1 MEREGD
7 LGNYLRFNFENAVEM
22 IDKLT
27 KDNNALLDKIEE
39 LEIKLYNKEMPSIKR
54 EPLQTRFAEISRE
67 AKAAMERFTTKLKKE
82 INKDAKSKQSKRQPV
97 WERNS

>member
-22 IDKLT
+22 INKLT

-54 EPLQTRFAEISRE
+54 EPLQTRFAEISKE
-67 AKAAMERFTTKLKKE
+67 AKAAMDRFTAKLKKE
-82 INKDAKSKQSKRQPV
+82 IDKNAKSKQSQGQPV
-97 WERNS
+97 

>member
-54 EPLQTRFAEISRE
+54 EPLQTRFAEISKE
-67 AKAAMERFTTKLKKE
+67 AKTAMERFTAKLKKE
-82 INKDAKSKQSKRQPV
+82 IDKNAKSKQSQGQPV

>member
-22 IDKLT
+22 INKLT

-39 LEIKLYNKEMPSIKR
+39 LEIKLYNKEIPPIKR
-54 EPLQTRFAEISRE
+54 EPLQARFAEISIE
-67 AKAAMERFTTKLKKE
+67 AKAAMKRFTTKLKKE
-82 INKDAKSKQSKRQPV
+82 INKDAKSKQSQGQPV
-97 WERNS
+97 

>member
-54 EPLQTRFAEISRE
+54 KPLQTRFNQISKE
-67 AKAAMERFTTKLKKE
+67 AKAAMDRFTAKLKKE
-82 INKDAKSKQSKRQPV
+82 IDKNAKSKQSQGQPV
-97 WERNS
+97 

>member
-22 IDKLT
+22 IDELT

-39 LEIKLYNKEMPSIKR
+39 LEIKLYNKKISPIKR
-54 EPLQTRFAEISRE
+54 EPLQARFAEISIE
-67 AKAAMERFTTKLKKE
+67 AKAAMKRFTTKLKKE
-82 INKDAKSKQSKRQPV
+82 INKDAKSKQSQGQPV
-97 WERNS
+97 

>member
-67 AKAAMERFTTKLKKE
+67 AETAMERFTTKLKKE
-82 INKDAKSKQSKRQPV
+82 INKDAKSKQSQGQPV
-97 WERNS
+97 

>member
-54 EPLQTRFAEISRE
+54 KPLQTRFNQISKE
-67 AKAAMERFTTKLKKE
+67 AKAAMDRFTVKLKKE
-82 INKDAKSKQSKRQPV
+82 IDKHAKSKQSQGQPV

>member
-54 EPLQTRFAEISRE
+54 EPLQSRFNQISKE
-67 AKAAMERFTTKLKKE
+67 AKAAMDRFTAKLKKE
-82 INKDAKSKQSKRQPV
+82 IDKNAKSKQSQGQPV
-97 WERNS
+97 

>member
-7 LGNYLRFNFENAVEM
+7 LGNYLRFNFENAIEI

-39 LEIKLYNKEMPSIKR
+39 LEAKLNKPVTIKNQPISD
-54 EPLQTRFAEISRE
+54 RFHKASEE
-67 AKAAMERFTTKLKKE
+67 ADATMKRFTAKLRKE
-82 INKDAKSKQSKRQPV
+82 LNNAKSKQSQGQPV
-97 WERNS
+97 

>member
-39 LEIKLYNKEMPSIKR
+39 LEIKLYNKEMPPIKR
-54 EPLQTRFAEISRE
+54 EPLQTRFTEISKE
-67 AKAAMERFTTKLKKE
+67 AKAAMKRFTAKLKKE
-82 INKDAKSKQSKRQPV
+82 IDKNAKSKQSQGQPV
-97 WERNS
+97 